1 MPLAHVETAAL
12 CGASVR
18 GGLGQITG
26 YVLAGRGGW
35 EGGWSGRGILMLA
48 PRLPRRRAIGGGQ
61 ATLAAG
67 SESGMR
73 AYWLRA
79 EQNGTSCT
87 DGAGKRQEASEY
99 ECGRGAHRSAE
110 VGAVAGR

>member
-1 MPLAHVETAAL
+1 MPLAHEVETAAL

-18 GGLGQITG
+18 GGLGQIIG

-61 ATLAAG
+61 ATLVAG
-67 SESGMR
+67 SDSLRVGLLGYAGMQAQGR
-73 AYWLRA
+73 ARRDELHGRRR
-79 EQNGTSCT
+79 E
-87 DGAGKRQEASEY
+87 EA
-99 ECGRGAHRSAE
+99 RSIC
-110 VGAVAGR
+110 V